1 MRRHHNGS
9 YTQYISHLKIAVG
22 ICFGFSLGWL
32 GATSSRL
39 TIEVGNNTPESFM
52 PWRETNHE
60 YIPSISE
67 EFIMN
72 NLENLGY
79 DSEDDPNGCN
89 IWLDQNATNAKIYE
103 RLISYGNELD
113 RYNQAIQQFQPV
125 NMNIHDHIKKNGN
138 HNICDALKLHP
149 DGLSGLF
156 PSGQLSLSKS
166 GFIEP
171 LTPPFR
177 HHKFCWDARGKGI
190 WSTKHLMSMDYL
202 VHDFEFMCRNLK
214 QTSRKVFI
222 DMGASLSFHGGGAP
236 AISLLE
242 LYENFGFHFD
252 HIFAFEIT
260 YTEPKEVFGKLLP
273 DKYFASYHWINTG
286 VSSGDGDK
294 LNPLQSVLQ
303 KFSEDDLI
311 IVKLDIDTA
320 SIELPLVK
328 QLLEGGPGGIYHQIV
343 DQFYFEHHVH
353 LGEIAKWWSATGD
366 GMEGTIKE
374 SLEMFHGLRKNGIP
388 AHYWP

>member
-1 MRRHHNGS
+1 MVYSQVVNFPYQSQDLLNLLLHHFV
-9 YTQYISHLKIAVG
+9 I
-22 ICFGFSLGWL
+22 
-32 GATSSRL
+32 TSSA
-39 TIEVGNNTPESFM
+39 GM
-52 PWRETNHE
+52 P
-60 YIPSISE
+60 
-67 EFIMN
+67 
-72 NLENLGY
+72 G
-79 DSEDDPNGCN
+79 G
-89 IWLDQNATNAKIYE
+89 
-103 RLISYGNELD
+103 
-113 RYNQAIQQFQPV
+113 
-125 NMNIHDHIKKNGN
+125 
-138 HNICDALKLHP
+138 
-149 DGLSGLF
+149 
-156 PSGQLSLSKS
+156 
-166 GFIEP
+166 
-171 LTPPFR
+171 
-177 HHKFCWDARGKGI
+177 
-190 WSTKHLMSMDYL
+190 
-202 VHDFEFMCRNLK
+202 
-214 QTSRKVFI
+214 KVFGAQNI
-222 DMGASLSFHGGGAP
+222 SCQWIILYMTLSSCVVISNKHPEKYLLTWVHASLSFHGGGAP

-273 DKYFASYHWINTG
+273 DKYFASYWINTG

-328 QLLEGGPGGIYHQIV
+328 QLLEGGPSGIYHQIV